1 MEVEN
6 KNERN
11 IRNSQSGK
19 LRGRDFLRL
28 NKHARCVSGRR
39 WRNNFASFCTEE
51 LRSGAD
57 DGAGPV
63 IREFLENYPSNG
75 SRGKSL
81 DVLTGPATPGQHRQ
95 VLRERITR
103 HVLHENVQKKN
114 PRRPRPYF
122 RPRHTG
128 ILGREKSLGAAFPS
142 SKFEN
147 HRRGGSCSSRL
158 VNTCQS
164 PGSGDALGIFAITI
178 DE

>member
-6 KNERN
+6 KNKRN

-19 LRGRDFLRL
+19 LHERDFLRL

-39 WRNNFASFCTEE
+39 WRNNFASFRIEK

-57 DGAGPV
+57 DEAGPV

-103 HVLHENVQKKN
+103 HVLHENVRKKN

-128 ILGREKSLGAAFPS
+128 ILGREKASGPRFLLQ
-142 SKFEN
+142 N